1 MQSVELNIDKKREF
15 ELSEDKILFNKMLNG
30 DNKASLQFFNRH
42 NKKLVAYCS
51 KIISDYDGAQDVV
64 QDVWR
69 RLLDMRRNSSDVDN
83 PLGYIFTIA
92 RNLSLNFL
100 RSKKRRLNNETTYSD
115 ITIKENMYKKEE
127 YNEKEEL
134 INRALKKLPENY
146 REILELSIYSD
157 YSYKEIA
164 EIKGSNENA
173 ICTKASRARERL
185 REEVAKLIKY

>member
-1 MQSVELNIDKKREF
+1 MQSVELNIDKKRES

>member
-1 MQSVELNIDKKREF
+1 MQSVELNIDKRES